1 MRSTGLGEKLN
12 VEGFKRGRGNHAMP
26 RARKKR
32 GSTHLARL
40 LIDHC
45 FDGEESP
52 NPDPQERKTYHQRN
66 HIQQLNARH
75 FNPPHRWNVDDEKP
89 LLRS

>member
-1 MRSTGLGEKLN
+1 
-12 VEGFKRGRGNHAMP
+12 MP
-26 RARKKR
+26 YARKKQ

-52 NPDPQERKTYHQRN
+52 NPDPQQRKTYHQR
-66 HIQQLNARH
+66 HHTHQLNARQ
-75 FNPPHRWNVDDEKP
+75 FTPPHNWNVDDEKP
-89 LLRS
+89 LLRI

>member
-1 MRSTGLGEKLN
+1 M
-12 VEGFKRGRGNHAMP
+12 EGFKRGRVNHTMP

-32 GSTHLARL
+32 GSTHLIWL

-52 NPDPQERKTYHQRN
+52 NPDPQERKTYRQRN
-66 HIQQLNARH
+66 HTQQLNARH
-75 FNPPHRWNVDDEKP
+75 FNPPHSWNADDEKP